1 MLRWEV
7 HEKCQLMLA
16 TLEAIFVAADSSGT
30 KTGALLPEHFPG
42 LFANSVWEE
51 FKQGRYQGV
60 DLLLPQGENGTY
72 TLEEVPGLLIDEVY
86 DWCKATHHFMTIRF
100 VDCKGAPRQG
110 ESGGHQAIVMGAKE
124 ARSLILTMGTAF
136 DLRRLCMESE
146 PPPERV
152 AALRVIH
159 ALATASGSDVPLLVE
174 LEEEYSE
181 LGRRLFAAAQGPFK
195 RLWIDNK
202 GSIASRTVIMKS
214 LFTDSGLYTGLG
226 GVLSVFDQCA
236 LKICN
241 EAVVEGMGSIVNMH
255 ADRRRG
261 LSAQKYASESF
272 VHYNGPPLPKADGI
286 IKAALDIHF
295 GGKPWHFTQTSREGQ
310 RSAFSLE
317 GQVMRRHSAT
327 PCKLAFMES

>member
-1 MLRWEV
+1 
-7 HEKCQLMLA
+7 
-16 TLEAIFVAADSSGT
+16 
-30 KTGALLPEHFPG
+30 
-42 LFANSVWEE
+42 
-51 FKQGRYQGV
+51 
-60 DLLLPQGENGTY
+60 
-72 TLEEVPGLLIDEVY
+72 
-86 DWCKATHHFMTIRF
+86 
-100 VDCKGAPRQG
+100 
-110 ESGGHQAIVMGAKE
+110 MGAKE
-124 ARSLILTMGTAF
+124 RGALLDHNAGTTF
-136 DLRRLCMESE
+136 DLRRLCMMESE

-159 ALATASGSDVPLLVE
+159 ALATASGSDVPLLVVE

-195 RLWIDNK
+195 RLWFDDRQ
-202 GSIASRTVIMKS
+202 GRAAS
-214 LFTDSGLYTGLG
+214 LFTDSALYTGLG

-261 LSAQKYASESF
+261 LSAQKYASEESF

-295 GGKPWHFTQTSREGQ
+295 GGKPWLFTQTSREGQ

-327 PCKLAFMES
+327 PCKL